1 MFLAI
6 HLSACPKIGL
16 ALLRNFMFFLPYK
29 DDNPTRTFPLVNWVI
44 IIANFWVFFAL
55 QFPLEGKQQMAY
67 FSNFGFIPATFF
79 GQFFYP
85 SIKGIAWEWYSVITS
100 MFSHGGIAHLF
111 GNMLFL
117 YLYGDNLE
125 DALGKVRYLFFY
137 VGCGLLAA
145 LAQAFL
151 NPASQIPMVGASGA
165 ISGVIGGYLLLY
177 PRANIRVFY
186 WVFILI
192 GTVMVPAYLVLGLWF
207 LEQALLFPDSM
218 KNAGGVAIAAH
229 LGGFAGGFSLTPLL
243 KRKKSSFFRVATPD
257 LFLAKV

>member
-1 MFLAI
+1 
-6 HLSACPKIGL
+6 
-16 ALLRNFMFFLPYK
+16 MFFLPYK
-29 DDNPTRTFPLVNWVI
+29 DDNPTRSVPVINWILILVNL
-44 IIANFWVFFAL
+44 WVFFTW
-55 QFPLEGKQQMAY
+55 QFPLGPKEQAAY
-67 FSNFGFIPATFF
+67 FSSFGFIPATFF

-85 SIKGIAWEWYSVITS
+85 SAEGIIWEWYSVITS

-125 DALGKVRYLFFY
+125 EALGKFRYLVFY
-137 VGCGLLAA
+137 LGCGFLAA

-186 WVFILI
+186 WVLLFI
-192 GTVMVPAYLVLGLWF
+192 GTMMVPAYLVLGIWL
-207 LEQALLFPDSM
+207 LEQVLLFPDSM
-218 KNAGGVAIAAH
+218 KEAGGVAIAAH
-229 LGGFAGGFSLTPLL
+229 LGGFAGGFLLTPLF
-243 KRKKSSFFRVATPD
+243 KKKGVK
-257 LFLAKV
+257 LFQGGHSRAFSRQNRRIR

>member
-1 MFLAI
+1 
-6 HLSACPKIGL
+6 
-16 ALLRNFMFFLPYK
+16 MFFLPYK
-29 DDNPTRTFPLVNWVI
+29 DDNPTRSVPVINWVLILVNL
-44 IIANFWVFFAL
+44 WVFFTC
-55 QFPLEGKQQMAY
+55 QFPLGPKEQAAY
-67 FSNFGFIPATFF
+67 FSSFGFIPATFF

-85 SIKGIAWEWYSVITS
+85 SAEGIIWEWYSVITS

-125 DALGKVRYLFFY
+125 DALGKFRYLVFY
-137 VGCGLLAA
+137 LGCGFLAA

-186 WVFILI
+186 WVLLFI
-192 GTVMVPAYLVLGLWF
+192 GTMMVPAYLVLGIWL
-207 LEQALLFPDSM
+207 LEQVLLFPDSM
-218 KNAGGVAIAAH
+218 KEAGGVAIAAH
-229 LGGFAGGFSLTPLL
+229 LGGFAGGFLLTPLF
-243 KRKKSSFFRVATPD
+243 KKKGVK
-257 LFLAKV
+257 LFQGGHSRAFSRQNRRIR

>member
-1 MFLAI
+1 
-6 HLSACPKIGL
+6 
-16 ALLRNFMFFLPYK
+16 MFFLPYK
-29 DDNPTRTFPLVNWVI
+29 DDNPTRSAPLVNWI
-44 IIANFWVFFAL
+44 LIIANLWVFFTW
-55 QFPLEGKQQMAY
+55 QFPLGPKEQAAY
-67 FSNFGFIPATFF
+67 FSSFGFIPATFF

-85 SIKGIAWEWYSVITS
+85 SVEGIIWEWYSVVTS

-125 DALGKVRYLFFY
+125 DALGKFRYLVFY
-137 VGCGLLAA
+137 LGCGLLAA

-151 NPASQIPMVGASGA
+151 NPESQIPMVGASGA

-186 WVFILI
+186 WVLLFI
-192 GTVMVPAYLVLGLWF
+192 GTMMVPAYLVLGIWL
-207 LEQALLFPDSM
+207 LEQVLLFPESM

-229 LGGFAGGFSLTPLL
+229 LGGFAGGFILTPLF
-243 KRKKSSFFRVATPD
+243 KKKGVK
-257 LFLAKV
+257 LFQGGYSRAFSRHHRRIR

>member
-1 MFLAI
+1 
-6 HLSACPKIGL
+6 
-16 ALLRNFMFFLPYK
+16 MFFLPYK
-29 DDNPTRTFPLVNWVI
+29 DDNPTRSVPVINWILILVNL
-44 IIANFWVFFAL
+44 WVFFTW
-55 QFPLEGKQQMAY
+55 QFPLGPNEQAAY
-67 FSNFGFIPATFF
+67 FSSFGFIPATFF

-85 SIKGIAWEWYSVITS
+85 SAEGIIWEWYSVITS

-125 DALGKVRYLFFY
+125 DALGKFRYLVFY
-137 VGCGLLAA
+137 LGCGFLAA

-186 WVFILI
+186 WVLLFI
-192 GTVMVPAYLVLGLWF
+192 GTMMVPAYLVLGIWL
-207 LEQALLFPDSM
+207 LEQVLLFPDSM
-218 KNAGGVAIAAH
+218 KEAGGVAIAAH
-229 LGGFAGGFSLTPLL
+229 LGGFAGGFLLTPLF
-243 KRKKSSFFRVATPD
+243 KKKGVK
-257 LFLAKV
+257 LFQGGHSRAFSRQNRRIR

>member
-1 MFLAI
+1 
-6 HLSACPKIGL
+6 
-16 ALLRNFMFFLPYK
+16 MFFLPYK
-29 DDNPTRTFPLVNWVI
+29 DDNPTRSVPVINWILILVNL
-44 IIANFWVFFAL
+44 WVFFTW
-55 QFPLEGKQQMAY
+55 QFPLGPKEQAAY
-67 FSNFGFIPATFF
+67 FSSFGFIPATFF

-85 SIKGIAWEWYSVITS
+85 SAEGIIWEWYSVITS

-125 DALGKVRYLFFY
+125 DALGKFRYLVFY
-137 VGCGLLAA
+137 LGCGFLAA

-186 WVFILI
+186 WVLLFI
-192 GTVMVPAYLVLGLWF
+192 GTMMVPAYLVLGIWL
-207 LEQALLFPDSM
+207 LEQVLLFPDSM
-218 KNAGGVAIAAH
+218 KEAGGVAIAAH
-229 LGGFAGGFSLTPLL
+229 LGGFAGGFLLTPLF
-243 KRKKSSFFRVATPD
+243 KKKGVK
-257 LFLAKV
+257 LFQGGHSRAFSRQNRRIR

>member
-1 MFLAI
+1 
-6 HLSACPKIGL
+6 
-16 ALLRNFMFFLPYK
+16 MFFLPYK
-29 DDNPTRTFPLVNWVI
+29 DDNPTRSTPIVNWFLI
-44 IIANFWVFFAL
+44 LMNMWVFFAW
-55 QFPLEGKQQMAY
+55 QFPLDQNQQAAY
-67 FSNFGFIPATFF
+67 FSSFGFIPATFF

-85 SIKGIAWEWYSVITS
+85 SVEGILWEWYSVVTS
-100 MFSHGGIAHLF
+100 MFSHGGLAHLF

-125 DALGKVRYLFFY
+125 DAMGRIRYLIFY
-137 VGCGLLAA
+137 LGCGLLAA

-186 WVFILI
+186 WMFLFL
-192 GTVMVPAYLVLGLWF
+192 GTMMVPAYLVLGIWL
-207 LEQALLFPDSM
+207 LEQVLLFPESM

-229 LGGFAGGFSLTPLL
+229 LGGFAGGFILTPLF
-243 KRKKSSFFRVATPD
+243 KQKGVR
-257 LFLAKV
+257 LFQDGHSRAFSRHHRRIH

>member
-1 MFLAI
+1 
-6 HLSACPKIGL
+6 
-16 ALLRNFMFFLPYK
+16 MFFLPYK
-29 DDNPTRTFPLVNWVI
+29 DDNPTRSTPIVNWLLI
-44 IIANFWVFFAL
+44 MANLWVFFTW
-55 QFPLEGKQQMAY
+55 QFPLGSEEQAAY
-67 FSNFGFIPATFF
+67 FSSFGFIPATFF

-85 SIKGIAWEWYSVITS
+85 SADGIIWEWCSVFTS

-117 YLYGDNLE
+117 YLYGDNME
-125 DALGKVRYLFFY
+125 DALGKLRYLIFY
-137 VGCGLLAA
+137 LGCGLLAA

-186 WVFILI
+186 WVILFI
-192 GTVMVPAYLVLGLWF
+192 GTMMVPAYLVLGIWL
-207 LEQALLFPDSM
+207 LEQILLFPESM

-229 LGGFAGGFSLTPLL
+229 LGGFAGGFIFTPLF
-243 KRKKSSFFRVATPD
+243 KKKEIKFFQDGYSRPFSRKNMRIR
-257 LFLAKV
+257 

>member
-1 MFLAI
+1 M
-6 HLSACPKIGL
+6 
-16 ALLRNFMFFLPYK
+16 
-29 DDNPTRTFPLVNWVI
+29 VNWI
-44 IIANFWVFFAL
+44 LIIANLWVFFTW
-55 QFPLEGKQQMAY
+55 QFPLGPKEQAAY
-67 FSNFGFIPATFF
+67 FSSFGFIPATFF

-85 SIKGIAWEWYSVITS
+85 SVEGIIWEWYSVVTS

-125 DALGKVRYLFFY
+125 DALGKFRYLVFY
-137 VGCGLLAA
+137 LGCGLLAA

-151 NPASQIPMVGASGA
+151 NPESQIPMVGASGA

-186 WVFILI
+186 WVLLFIA
-192 GTVMVPAYLVLGLWF
+192 TMMVPAYLVLGIWL
-207 LEQALLFPDSM
+207 LEQVLLFPESM

-229 LGGFAGGFSLTPLL
+229 LGGFAGGFILTPLF
-243 KRKKSSFFRVATPD
+243 KKKGVK
-257 LFLAKV
+257 LFQGGHSRAFSRHHRRIR